1 MTDDPNFTPP
11 AERRSATDRA
21 HIGDIEGALGTLPA
35 HDTRPRRTFSARL
48 ATLLA
53 VIGPGIVVMVAD
65 NDAGSVS
72 VFSQAGQNHG
82 TGLVWVVVLL
92 CPALF
97 VMQEMAAR
105 LGATTGVGFAMLIR
119 QRFGRSWSWFS
130 LTQLFGLN
138 IATLLVEFIG
148 VRLALGYFG
157 ISRYVAVPLAA
168 AALITVTAGGRFRR
182 WERAMYV
189 MIALDLALIP
199 VAAFAH
205 FHGTVTAPAGHAGSG
220 HGNHAG
226 LLLLLALF
234 GSSLTAWQLFFQQS
248 SVIDKRITPRWMNY
262 ERTDTAIGAVLF
274 GLCAAAVMTIAAA
287 AIGHGVEYGH
297 FHNVG
302 DVLSALDV
310 QLGGPAAAVLAIT
323 LLNASLLCAGA
334 VSLSGSYALAELL
347 GTKHSLHRR
356 FTDAPW
362 FHTAFTAMIVV
373 AAGIALVPG
382 LPPGTAT
389 VLVQAGGALLLP
401 PMLVLLVLLANDH
414 ALLGPQRN
422 GWLQNA
428 AAAATIAFLAALSMM
443 LALRTVFP
451 GVRLHV
457 NNLTIPALAA
467 GATVLLVLAH
477 TLYRRRAPVPEDV
490 DQELTPWERKTWTT
504 PALERIDPPP
514 ASLLRT
520 AALWAAAGYVA
531 VVAALL
537 GYAAAGL

>member
-72 VFSQAGQNHG
+72 VFAQAGQNHG
-82 TGLVWVVVLL
+82 TGLIWVIVLL

-119 QRFGRSWSWFS
+119 QRFGRIWSWFS

-205 FHGTVTAPAGHAGSG
+205 FHTAVGGHPVSQRGD
-220 HGNHAG
+220 HAG

-234 GSSLTAWQLFFQQS
+234 GSSLTAWQLFFQPS
-248 SVIDKRITPRWMNY
+248 SVIDKRITPRWLNY
-262 ERTDTAIGAVLF
+262 ERADTAIGAVLF
-274 GLCAAAVMTIAAA
+274 GLCAAAVVAIAAA
-287 AIGHGVEYGH
+287 AIGNGMLHGH

-302 DVLSALDV
+302 DVLSAVDV

-356 FTDAPW
+356 FSDAPW
-362 FHTAFTAMIVV
+362 FHAAFAGMIVLAAAIAMI
-373 AAGIALVPG
+373 PG

-401 PMLVLLVLLANDH
+401 PMLVLLLLLANDH

-422 GWLQNA
+422 RWIQNA

-457 NNLTIPALAA
+457 NNLTIPAIAA

-477 TLYRRRAPVPEDV
+477 TLYRRGAAQDPDR
-490 DQELTPWERKTWTT
+490 ELTPWERKTWTT
-504 PALERIDPPP
+504 PALERIDPPS
-514 ASLLRT
+514 ASRLRR
-520 AALWAAAGYVA
+520 AALGAAACYVA
-531 VVAALL
+531 VVAVLL

>member
-11 AERRSATDRA
+11 ADRRSATDRA

-65 NDAGSVS
+65 NDAGSFS
-72 VFSQAGQNHG
+72 VFAQAGQNHG
-82 TGLVWVVVLL
+82 TGLIWVIVLL

-119 QRFGRSWSWFS
+119 QRFGRIWSWFS

-157 ISRYVAVPLAA
+157 VSRYVAVPLAA
-168 AALITVTAGGRFRR
+168 GALITVTAGGRFRR

-205 FHGTVTAPAGHAGSG
+205 FHGAPAAVGGHAVSQRGD
-220 HGNHAG
+220 HAG

-248 SVIDKRITPRWMNY
+248 SVIDKRITPRWLNY
-262 ERTDTAIGAVLF
+262 ERADTAIGAVLF
-274 GLCAAAVMTIAAA
+274 GLCAAAVVAIAAA
-287 AIGHGVEYGH
+287 AIGNGMLHGH

-302 DVLSALDV
+302 DVLSAVDI
-310 QLGGPAAAVLAIT
+310 QLGGPAAAVLAIM

-356 FTDAPW
+356 FSDAPW
-362 FHTAFTAMIVV
+362 FHAAFAGMIVL
-373 AAGIALVPG
+373 AAAIALIPG
-382 LPPGTAT
+382 LPPGSAT

-401 PMLVLLVLLANDH
+401 PMLVLLLLLANDH
-414 ALLGPQRN
+414 AVLGPQRN
-422 GWLQNA
+422 RWIQNA

-457 NNLTIPALAA
+457 NNLTIPAAA
-467 GATVLLVLAH
+467 AAVTVAVVLAH
-477 TLYRRRAPVPEDV
+477 TLYQRLSGSAEDP
-490 DQELTPWERKTWTT
+490 DHELTPWERRTWTT
-504 PALERIDPPP
+504 PALERIDPPS
-514 ASLLRT
+514 ASRLRT
-520 AALWAAAGYVA
+520 AALAAAAGYVA
-531 VVAALL
+531 VVAVLL

>member
-1 MTDDPNFTPP
+1 MSDDPFFTPP
-11 AERRSATDRA
+11 ADRRSATDRA

-35 HDTRPRRTFSARL
+35 HDTRPRRTFSTRL

-53 VIGPGIVVMVAD
+53 VIGPGVVVMVAD

-72 VFSQAGQNHG
+72 VFAQAGQNHG
-82 TGLVWVVVLL
+82 TGLIWVIVLL

-105 LGATTGVGFAMLIR
+105 LGATTGAGFALLIR
-119 QRFGRSWSWFS
+119 ERFGRIWSWFS

-168 AALITVTAGGRFRR
+168 AALITVTAGGRFRH

-205 FHGTVTAPAGHAGSG
+205 FHGAVTAVAGHAVDRPGG
-220 HGNHAG
+220 PAG

-248 SVIDKRITPRWMNY
+248 SVIDKRITPRWFNY
-262 ERTDTAIGAVLF
+262 ERADTAIGAVLF
-274 GLCAAAVMTIAAA
+274 GLCAAAVMVIAAA
-287 AIGHGVEYGH
+287 AIGHGVLYGH
-297 FHNVG
+297 FRNVG
-302 DVLSALDV
+302 DVLSAVDV
-310 QLGGPAAAVLAIT
+310 QFGGPAAAVLAIT
-323 LLNASLLCAGA
+323 LLNASLLSAGA

-356 FTDAPW
+356 VADARW
-362 FHTAFTAMIVV
+362 FHAAFAAMIVL
-373 AAGIALVPG
+373 AAVIALVPG

-401 PMLVLLVLLANDH
+401 PMLVLLLLLANDR
-414 ALLGPQRN
+414 AVLGPQRN
-422 GWLQNA
+422 GWIQNA
-428 AAAATIAFLAALSMM
+428 AAAATIAFLTALSLM

-457 NNLTIPALAA
+457 NNLTIPAAAAA
-467 GATVLLVLAH
+467 GTLVVVLAY
-477 TLYRRRAPVPEDV
+477 TLYQRFAGAVQDPDS
-490 DQELTPWERKTWTT
+490 ELTPWERKTWTT
-504 PALERIDPPP
+504 PALERIEKPA
-514 ASLLRT
+514 ASLIRT
-520 AALWAAAGYVA
+520 GALWAAASYVA

-537 GYAAAGL
+537 GYAAAGS